1 MAVFQLHCFDIY
13 NYIIHDPMNKQ
24 LKKEHILIPWLP
36 PRSFD
41 IYKNVN
47 WQFISSSLHLSDNY
61 VNNRHQHYF

>member
-1 MAVFQLHCFDIY
+1 
-13 NYIIHDPMNKQ
+13 MNKQ